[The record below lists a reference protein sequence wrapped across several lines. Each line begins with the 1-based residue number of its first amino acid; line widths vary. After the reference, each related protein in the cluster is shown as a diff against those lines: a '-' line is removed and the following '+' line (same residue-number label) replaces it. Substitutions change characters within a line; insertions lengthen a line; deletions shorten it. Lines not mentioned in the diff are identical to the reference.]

1 MTREKWVEKTQA
13 VLLLALV
20 LSYLASLYHFFSFF
34 YSESNSLSWI
44 SVCVSAFLFALPWI
58 LVGFLVMFSCRVIII
73 SLFGLFTTLQTLLK
87 H

>member
-1 MTREKWVEKTQA
+1 MTREKWVEYTQA

-20 LSYLASLYHFFSFF
+20 LSYLASLYHFLVF

-44 SVCVSAFLFALPWI
+44 SVCVSVFLFALPWI
-58 LVGFLVMFSCRVIII
+58 LVGVLVMFSCRVIII
-73 SLFGLFTTLQTLLK
+73 SLFGLFTTLQTILK

>member
-1 MTREKWVEKTQA
+1 MTREKWVEYTQA

-20 LSYLASLYHFFSFF
+20 LSYLASLYHFLVF

-58 LVGFLVMFSCRVIII
+58 LVGVLVMFSCRVIII
-73 SLFGLFTTLQTLLK
+73 SLFGLFTTLQTIL
-87 H
+87 

>member
-1 MTREKWVEKTQA
+1 MTREKWVENTQA

-20 LSYLASLYHFFSFF
+20 LSYLGSLYHFLVF

-58 LVGFLVMFSCRVIII
+58 LVGVLVMFSCRVIII
-73 SLFGLFTTLQTLLK
+73 SLFGLFATLQTILK

>member
-1 MTREKWVEKTQA
+1 MTREKWVENTQA

-20 LSYLASLYHFFSFF
+20 LSYIGNLYYFLVF
-34 YSESNSLSWI
+34 YSESNSLSWV

-58 LVGFLVMFSCRVIII
+58 LAGFLVMFSCRVIII
-73 SLFGLFTTLQTLLK
+73 SLFGLFATLQTLLK